1 MIGKQLTSGG
11 GEKLKKKMLGVIV
24 SLLVV
29 TIVVLPM
36 SVAYATKPTEVQGE
50 LWMDPTIMNY
60 ATRRDLGNSNN
71 AILTYTDAPFEITG
85 GIEGD
90 GLYNGKWLA
99 KYEPPT
105 PFPVSVVS
113 NGVYNMTVK
122 VAGKSGELI
131 VGIHQNQK
139 ITIISGTE
147 GLENLHGTGQIESIP
162 GTFGLGYTYNMTIH
176 FDP

>member
-1 MIGKQLTSGG
+1 M
-11 GEKLKKKMLGVIV
+11 KKKMLGVIV
-24 SLLVV
+24 SLVV
-29 TIVVLPM
+29 VAMLALPM
-36 SVAYATKPTEVQGE
+36 FAAYATESTEVQGE
-50 LWMDPTIMNY
+50 LWMDPTIMDY

-90 GLYNGKWLA
+90 GLYDGNWLA
-99 KYEPPT
+99 KYEPPI

-113 NGVYNMTVK
+113 NGVYKMTVE

-139 ITIISGTE
+139 MTIISGTE
-147 GLENLHGTGQIESIP
+147 GLENLHGTGQIEPIP
-162 GTFGLGYTYNMTIH
+162 GTFGLGYTYSMDIH